1 MALLSNWFIPAKRG
15 HALGAYT
22 GGLVAAYAG
31 SYFIASP
38 VAVGYGWRMGTLA
51 TSLPV
56 FVGLFII
63 LLFVEERPAGS
74 VNSRV
79 MNGGVKI
86 VGDTMNRLI
95 YAGPILI
102 TLAYMG
108 HMWELY
114 AFWGWVGPFMVAS
127 TSLMGVSAS
136 YAAAF
141 GSQLAGFIV
150 LVGVPA
156 VWLWGVVADRV
167 GRIKA
172 IITASLFSLVPEFF
186 YGYLIDPTLAILT
199 GIGLRIG
206 FWVVADSAIY
216 KASLTEMV
224 PPNLRA
230 TFLGAQ
236 SAAGFGM
243 TIAAPAVFG
252 QILEY
257 YNGKVAPVDAT
268 IWGPSFLSLGLGAL
282 LAPIATI
289 VLQKVSSRL
298 TEP

>member
-1 MALLSNWFIPAKRG
+1 
-15 HALGAYT
+15 
-22 GGLVAAYAG
+22 
-31 SYFIASP
+31 
-38 VAVGYGWRMGTLA
+38 
-51 TSLPV
+51 
-56 FVGLFII
+56 
-63 LLFVEERPAGS
+63 
-74 VNSRV
+74 
-79 MNGGVKI
+79 
-86 VGDTMNRLI
+86 LI
-95 YAGPILI
+95 YAGTILI

-114 AFWGWVGPFMVAS
+114 AFWGWIGPFMVAS
-127 TSLMGVSAS
+127 TSLMGASAS
-136 YAAAF
+136 YAAAL

-167 GRIKA
+167 GRIRA
-172 IITASLFSLVPEFF
+172 IIIASLFSLVPEFF
-186 YGYLIDPTLAILT
+186 YGYLIDRTLAILM
-199 GIGLRIG
+199 GIGLWIG

-268 IWGPSFLSLGLGAL
+268 IWGPSFLGLGLGAL

-289 VLQKVSSRL
+289 VLQKVSSRV
-298 TEP
+298 TES